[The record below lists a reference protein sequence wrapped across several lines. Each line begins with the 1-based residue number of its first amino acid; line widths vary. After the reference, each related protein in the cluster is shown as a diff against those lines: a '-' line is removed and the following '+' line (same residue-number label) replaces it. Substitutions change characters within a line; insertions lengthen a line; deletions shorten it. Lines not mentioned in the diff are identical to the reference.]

1 MRVLL
6 RTAIPW
12 VASFEITSRDWGA
25 EDGSQI
31 SGHPLNRNNVSSQS
45 ASALSLA
52 NRVRHLRFSDS
63 DHIVSLQKTLA
74 IKDQHEIE
82 VDSLPTL
89 RALRRHEVRPVDAAA
104 KPIGKN

>member
-6 RTAIPW
+6 RTAIPRI
-12 VASFEITSRDWGA
+12 VSLEITSRDWGG
-25 EDGSQI
+25 EDGSI
-31 SGHPLNRNNVSSQS
+31 NPGHPLNRNNVSSQS

-74 IKDQHEIE
+74 IKDQHERE

-89 RALRRHEVRPVDAAA
+89 RALRIQPVQPAEADA